1 MKLREEFPD
10 VPDLAEKVDAKL
22 CPEITAYYK
31 RLRRLSEKLFLNK
44 FNYFVKQTVRKEYLF
59 LENHNGLFKALRSS
73 VINKFSAPSAP

>member
-1 MKLREEFPD
+1 MLH
-10 VPDLAEKVDAKL
+10 DLAKKKKKKKYIYVTDMEKFIVL
-22 CPEITAYYK
+22 
-31 RLRRLSEKLFLNK
+31 LQFFHK